1 MHFAKLLILLSL
13 IALTNCDIEATT
25 GEDTCKNE
33 DDSCTTKDC
42 GCGAAT
48 NRDRDSKEERVD
60 VNEAKSRSKRHDK
73 IEDFTR
79 TNEMIFVEG
88 GMFTMGTDIPIFV
101 QDGEAPAR
109 RVEVDSFYMD
119 IHEVSNAEFN
129 VFVQDTGHVTE
140 AESFGDS
147 FVMENFVSEEI
158 KATITQAVQGATWW
172 LPVKGASWKNP
183 EGLDSDIKDR
193 MDHPVIHVS
202 WNDAKKYCEW
212 NGKRLPTEAEW
223 EYDCR

>member
-1 MHFAKLLILLSL
+1 MNLTKVLTIFLSV
-13 IALTNCDIEATT
+13 IVCTNCNVGSPDLEVCTK
-25 GEDTCKNE
+25 GD
-33 DDSCTTKDC
+33 DDSKDC
-42 GCGAAT
+42 GCGSAT
-48 NRDRDSKEERVD
+48 NRDSKAERVD
-60 VNEAKSRSKRHDK
+60 VNEAQSQRRSKRHDK

-79 TNEMIFVEG
+79 TNEMILIEG
-88 GMFTMGTDIPIFV
+88 GMFTMGTDVPIFV

-109 RVEVDSFYMD
+109 RVELHSFYMD

-129 VFVQDTGHVTE
+129 VFVQDTDYVTE

-147 FVMENFVSEEI
+147 FVMENFISEET
-158 KATITQAVQGATWW
+158 KATITQAVKDAPWW
-172 LPVKGASWKNP
+172 LPVKGSNWKNP
-183 EGLDSDIKDR
+183 EGPDSDIKDR

-223 EYDCR
+223 EFACR